1 MPAKV
6 VECLRRE
13 RFAKGQGAMRAIVA
27 TSTGLTAEI
36 PSLRASYVIA
46 LSYGLGSG
54 RDRQVHEIGGT
65 AAMLKVAAH
74 VALLF
79 GAVVVFYL
87 GLGVG
92 LQVSPL
98 LGTALWLVAG
108 TMVVLNVVWVV
119 RGYFG

>member
-1 MPAKV
+1 
-6 VECLRRE
+6 
-13 RFAKGQGAMRAIVA
+13 MRAIVA
-27 TSTGLTAEI
+27 MSTDLTAEI
-36 PSLRASYVIA
+36 PSPRASSVIA
-46 LSYGLGSG
+46 LSYGHGSG
-54 RDRQVHEIGGT
+54 RDRQGHEIEGN

-92 LQVSPL
+92 LQISPL

-108 TMVVLNVVWVV
+108 AMVVLNVVWVI